1 MQENQSVEKED
12 VKNVQKQEK
21 KTKKMKTRAILVLIF
36 IAIIALFAYI
46 SYRGNYLEALEI
58 GENFKQVFTEDL
70 KYQYAII
77 GANFI
82 FVYIIVTYLMQT

>member
-36 IAIIALFAYI
+36 IL
-46 SYRGNYLEALEI
+46 
-58 GENFKQVFTEDL
+58 
-70 KYQYAII
+70 
-77 GANFI
+77 
-82 FVYIIVTYLMQT
+82 